1 MEKKRFRVR
10 LVRPI
15 FEYADVEVEAGE
27 EFEAV
32 FTALAG
38 AGTIP
43 AGDWRGK
50 FAPEEYGVDAVC
62 VTEAAGGDEELFTAI
77 AAEKKYL
84 LLKADTGSGEGEVVY
99 QPWIGEVS
107 DLMLADLCTDW
118 AGELAEVGEAGVAG
132 FYDWAERHARFLK
145 EGPAKVIPLRPR
157 REEE

>member
-10 LVRPI
+10 LVRPV

-38 AGTIP
+38 
-43 AGDWRGK
+43 
-50 FAPEEYGVDAVC
+50 
-62 VTEAAGGDEELFTAI
+62 
-77 AAEKKYL
+77 EKKYL

-99 QPWIGEVS
+99 QPWIGAIS
-107 DLMLADLCTDW
+107 DLMLADLCADW
-118 AGELAEVGEAGVAG
+118 TGELAEAGEAGVAG